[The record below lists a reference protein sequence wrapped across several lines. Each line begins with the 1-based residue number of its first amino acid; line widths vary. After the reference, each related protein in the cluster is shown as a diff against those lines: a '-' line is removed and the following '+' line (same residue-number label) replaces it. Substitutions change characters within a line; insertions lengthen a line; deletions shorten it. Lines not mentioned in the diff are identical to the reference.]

1 MGSPKRITYLVSQY
15 PALNHSYILREI
27 RELRRSGWEIH
38 VVSISTDAR
47 PLAQLTEE
55 EREERS
61 RAWCVKPQGVTSAL
75 RAHFAALTTQ
85 SRSYFR
91 GMRYA
96 LGLDGL
102 NPAKTIRNLL
112 YFTEALLV
120 GQWMQKCA
128 LRHVH
133 IHFAS
138 TVGLLMAKTFP
149 VSISI
154 TIHGPAEF
162 EQPAGFHLRE
172 KIQAAEFICAIS
184 EYGRTQLMKNCDPG
198 QAEKLET
205 VRLGID
211 PDQFAARPQ
220 TPPERSAFEVISV
233 GRLAPEKAQWLLIDA
248 VAQLVGEGRRVRL
261 RIVGEGPERSALEK
275 HIAVTKTADVVRLEG
290 ALNQDQLKTLYRE
303 SDAFALASFAEG
315 VPVVLMEAMA
325 MEIPCVATRIAGIPE
340 LIQDG
345 VDGLLTTPADTAEMT
360 AALAKLMD
368 DRELS
373 VRIGRAG
380 RRKIIEQYNLSKNTA
395 LLANVFAR
403 RVPDELRAGE

>member
-1 MGSPKRITYLVSQY
+1 MGSPKRIAYLVSQY

-27 RELRRSGWEIH
+27 RELRRSSWDVE
-38 VVSISTDAR
+38 VASIRADAR
-47 PLAQLTEE
+47 PVAQLTEE
-55 EREERS
+55 EREERL
-61 RAWCVKPQGVTSAL
+61 RTWYVKPQGVTGAL

-85 SRSYFR
+85 NRFYFR

-96 LGLDGL
+96 MGLDGL
-102 NPAKTIRNLL
+102 NFAKTIRNLF
-112 YFTEALLV
+112 YFTEALLI

-138 TVGLLMAKTFP
+138 TVGLLLAKTFP

-162 EQPAGFHLRE
+162 EQPEGFHLRE
-172 KIQAAEFICAIS
+172 KIEAAEFVCTIS
-184 EYGRTQLMKNCDPG
+184 DYGRTQLMKSCDSG
-198 QAEKLET
+198 QFEKLET

-211 PDQFAARPQ
+211 PEQFVAKPR
-220 TPPERSAFEVISV
+220 TPLDRSVFEVISV
-233 GRLAPEKAQWLLIDA
+233 GRLAPEKAQRVLIDA
-248 VAQLVGEGRRVRL
+248 VAHLVGEGRRVRL

-275 HIAVTKTADVVRLEG
+275 HIADTKTADVVRLEG

-345 VDGLLTTPADTAEMT
+345 VDGLLATPGNTGEMAT
-360 AALAKLMD
+360 ALAKLMG
-368 DRELS
+368 DRELR
-373 VRIGRAG
+373 VQIGRAG
-380 RRKIIEQYNLSKNTA
+380 RQKIIEKYNLSKNTA
-395 LLANVFAR
+395 LLAEVFER
-403 RVPDELRAGE
+403 RVPGE

>member
-1 MGSPKRITYLVSQY
+1 MGSPKRIAYLVSQY

-27 RELRRSGWEIH
+27 RELRRSSWDVE
-38 VVSISTDAR
+38 VASIRADAR
-47 PLAQLTEE
+47 PVVQLTEE
-55 EREERS
+55 EREERL
-61 RAWCVKPQGVTSAL
+61 RTWYVKPQGVTGAL

-85 SRSYFR
+85 NRFYFR

-96 LGLDGL
+96 MGLDGL
-102 NPAKTIRNLL
+102 NFAKTIRNLF
-112 YFTEALLV
+112 YFTEALLI

-138 TVGLLMAKTFP
+138 TVGLLLAKTFP

-162 EQPAGFHLRE
+162 EQPEGFHLRE
-172 KIQAAEFICAIS
+172 KIEAAEFVCTIS
-184 EYGRTQLMKNCDPG
+184 DYGRTQLMKSCDSG
-198 QAEKLET
+198 QFEKLET

-211 PDQFAARPQ
+211 PEQFVAKPR
-220 TPPERSAFEVISV
+220 TPLDRSVFEVISV
-233 GRLAPEKAQWLLIDA
+233 GRLAPEKAQRVLIDA
-248 VAQLVGEGRRVRL
+248 VAHLVGEGRRVRL

-275 HIAVTKTADVVRLEG
+275 HIADTKTADVVRLEG

-345 VDGLLTTPADTAEMT
+345 VDGLLATPGNTGEMAT
-360 AALAKLMD
+360 ALAKLMG
-368 DRELS
+368 DRELR
-373 VRIGRAG
+373 VQIGRAG
-380 RRKIIEQYNLSKNTA
+380 RQKIIEKYNLSKNTA
-395 LLANVFAR
+395 LLAEVFER
-403 RVPDELRAGE
+403 RVPGE

>member
-1 MGSPKRITYLVSQY
+1 MAS
-15 PALNHSYILREI
+15 I
-27 RELRRSGWEIH
+27 RA
-38 VVSISTDAR
+38 DAR
-47 PLAQLTEE
+47 PVVQLTEE
-55 EREERS
+55 EREERL
-61 RAWCVKPQGVTSAL
+61 RTWYVKPQGVTGAL

-85 SRSYFR
+85 NRFYFR

-96 LGLDGL
+96 MGLDGL
-102 NPAKTIRNLL
+102 NFAKTIRNLF
-112 YFTEALLV
+112 YFTEALLI

-138 TVGLLMAKTFP
+138 TVGLLLAKTFP

-162 EQPAGFHLRE
+162 EQPEGFHLRE
-172 KIQAAEFICAIS
+172 KIEAAEFVCTIS
-184 EYGRTQLMKNCDPG
+184 DYGRTQLMKSCDSG
-198 QAEKLET
+198 QFEKLET

-211 PDQFAARPQ
+211 PEQFVAKPR
-220 TPPERSAFEVISV
+220 TPLDRSVFEVISV
-233 GRLAPEKAQWLLIDA
+233 GRLAPEKAQRVLIDA
-248 VAQLVGEGRRVRL
+248 VAHLVGEGRRVRL

-275 HIAVTKTADVVRLEG
+275 HIADTKTADVVRLEG

-345 VDGLLTTPADTAEMT
+345 VDGLLATPGNTGEMAT
-360 AALAKLMD
+360 ALAKLMG
-368 DRELS
+368 DRELR
-373 VRIGRAG
+373 VQIGRAG
-380 RRKIIEQYNLSKNTA
+380 RQKIIEKYNLSKNTA
-395 LLANVFAR
+395 LLAEVFER
-403 RVPDELRAGE
+403 RVPGE